1 MVDGVQGATEGL
13 GARGSALA
21 LGEYP
26 VLFYDARCGVC
37 RRFIRM
43 AIHADRRGQL
53 RIAPLQGPLG
63 EQLRQVFPQ
72 FAKRQSAVWV
82 DQDDP
87 PSGFSDAIL
96 STLDYL
102 GGRWRV
108 LARVG
113 RVIPRFAR
121 DWAYRTFARNRPHMG
136 RLGLAELDELS
147 RSRLIPEASPNDP
160 DGEVRT
166 VRLDASKTLNPSGP

>member
-1 MVDGVQGATEGL
+1 MADGVQGVTDDFGSL
-13 GARGSALA
+13 GRTLA
-21 LGEYP
+21 QGGHP

-43 AIHADRRGQL
+43 AVHADRKGLL

-63 EQLRQVFPQ
+63 DHLREVFPQ
-72 FAKRQSAVWV
+72 FAKRESALWV
-82 DQDDP
+82 HPGTP

-108 LARVG
+108 LARIG

-121 DWAYRTFARNRPHMG
+121 DWAYRTFAHNRPHMG
-136 RLGLAELDELS
+136 RVGLAELDDLS
-147 RSRLIPEASPNDP
+147 KSRLLPDAAPNEGD
-160 DGEVRT
+160 DEVHT
-166 VRLDASKTLNPSGP
+166 VRLDAARTLNPSSP

>member
-1 MVDGVQGATEGL
+1 MANGVQGATDGF
-13 GARGSALA
+13 GARGSTLA
-21 LGEYP
+21 IGEHP

-43 AIHADRRGQL
+43 AVRADRKGLL

-63 EQLRQVFPQ
+63 EQLREVFPQ
-72 FAKRQSAVWV
+72 FAKRESAVWV
-82 DQDDP
+82 HPDAP

-113 RVIPRFAR
+113 RVVPRFAR
-121 DWAYRTFARNRPHMG
+121 DWAYRTFARKRPHMG
-136 RLGLAELDELS
+136 RLGLAELDDLS
-147 RSRLIPEASPNDP
+147 RSRLLPEITPNENVGD
-160 DGEVRT
+160 VRT
-166 VRLDASKTLNPSGP
+166 VRLDAGKTLNPSGP